1 MAILLPIGVI
11 NAFREQKHHFLL
23 PKLLPPPQN
32 GGSELFY
39 FTPFIMTSAWLPA
52 FSSWLKTLR
61 ISLIVT
67 DFTTSS

>member
-11 NAFREQKHHFLL
+11 NAFRERKRPFLL
-23 PKLLPPPQN
+23 PMLLPPPQN

-52 FSSWLKTLR
+52 FSSWPKTLR
-61 ISLIVT
+61 ISFAVT
-67 DFTTSS
+67 EFTTSS